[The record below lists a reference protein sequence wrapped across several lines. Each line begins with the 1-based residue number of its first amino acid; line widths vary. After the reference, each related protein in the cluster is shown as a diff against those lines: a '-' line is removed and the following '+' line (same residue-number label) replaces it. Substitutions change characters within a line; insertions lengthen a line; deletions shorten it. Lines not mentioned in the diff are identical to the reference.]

1 MHINTKWLLAMSALI
16 ILTSQDAFYS
26 TCPEAANRD
35 CPNAENQTD
44 FLLNMKKGGSDILS
58 TNTYMYDF
66 MLCEE
71 FNYDCGYQENS
82 ESYTTISN
90 GVELTMNQTKLLE
103 IFQSNNQTLSDKIT
117 PYL

>member
-1 MHINTKWLLAMSALI
+1 MNMQISAKWLLIVAATIAMTI
-16 ILTSQDAFYS
+16 QDAFYS

-66 MLCEE
+66 MLCE
-71 FNYDCGYQENS
+71 
-82 ESYTTISN
+82 
-90 GVELTMNQTKLLE
+90 
-103 IFQSNNQTLSDKIT
+103 
-117 PYL
+117 